1 MAFSKILPELLD
13 EILQYFH
20 QDYKTLY
27 SCILVNRLWCNLAI
41 PLLWENPFSIEFPKN
56 YHFIEIY
63 LYNLNDDDKTKL
75 IQYGMNKDLFPLNT
89 LFKYPSFIKHLDIN
103 KISKSIEYWEVTIRT
118 SETNN
123 NLQNSN
129 FIKLICKSLIQI
141 FIENEVNLYS
151 LKVLLGSFDDIFE
164 LILQNSNFIGN
175 IKKLKLDLLKISESS
190 TKFLTF
196 LSSNCNSI
204 SSLSQSF
211 QYYNDYKHQQIMENS
226 LSQII
231 NSQKNLRKILF
242 RSNKFP
248 LYQSL
253 LSLKNPNCSNTLNTI
268 IFYHINFENIIIL
281 NEVFNQLNV
290 LESIHIINCHCIDTK
305 FVQQIINITKP
316 FKFKLKSL
324 ILRKVP
330 QFEPLDLLLQHF
342 GCYLENLGIFVENK
356 PQSSQLFKSV
366 TKYCSKIKFLLLG
379 LGINYQNINLVFNLI
394 DNIKQSLNCLVID
407 VTIDNNDNNNFSSII
422 LQNLGQILPFKLDYL
437 NLCLSIN
444 ESDLEIFLKNSQN
457 TFIKK
462 LLIKI
467 KRKEKYVDIYPYIKE
482 YIMKKKRVKYLA
494 ISEISDK
501 KNWFSLKD
509 IVKEFKLYDIQIL
522 DYYIL
527 RNDID
532 SINDILE
539 VFKE

>member
-1 MAFSKILPELLD
+1 MAFSKILPELLN

-27 SCILVNRLWCNLAI
+27 SCILVNRLWCSLAI

-75 IQYGMNKDLFPLNT
+75 IEYGMNKDLFPSNT
-89 LFKYPSFIKHLDIN
+89 LFRYPSFIKHLDIN
-103 KISKSIEYWEVTIRT
+103 KISKSIEDWEVTIRT

-123 NLQNSN
+123 DLQKSN
-129 FIKLICKSLIQI
+129 FKKLICKSLIRI

-151 LKVLLGSFDDIFE
+151 LKVLLGSFDE

-175 IKKLKLDLLKISESS
+175 IKNLKLDLLNISESS

-211 QYYNDYKHQQIMENS
+211 QYYNDYKHQQMMESS

-253 LSLKNPNCSNTLNTI
+253 LSLKNHNCLNTLNTI
-268 IFYHINFENIIIL
+268 IFYDIDFKNIIVL

-290 LESIHIINCHCIDTK
+290 LESIHIINCFCIDTK

-324 ILRKVP
+324 ILRRVS

-342 GCYLENLGIFVENK
+342 GCHLENFGSFVENK

-366 TKYCSKIKFLLLG
+366 TKYCSKIKFLLLA

-407 VTIDNNDNNNFSSII
+407 VTIDNNDNNNNFSSII
-422 LQNLGQILPFKLDYL
+422 LHNLGQILPFKLDYL
-437 NLCLSIN
+437 NLCLAIN
-444 ESDLEIFLKNSQN
+444 ENDLVIFLKNSQN
-457 TFIKK
+457 TFINK
-462 LLIKI
+462 LLILNKG
-467 KRKEKYVDIYPYIKE
+467 KYVDIYPYIKE

-494 ISEISDK
+494 ITENSDK